1 MFVGGMICWLVVCCV
16 TFFFPGQ
23 VELMF
28 ADLTQ
33 PSGEN
38 MGDQPDVEY
47 LS

>member
-1 MFVGGMICWLVVCCV
+1 MFVGGMIFWLVVCCV
-16 TFFFPGQ
+16 TFFPGQ